1 VFPKTA
7 LRLGAFYA
15 GAAVL
20 VAFAGCMDS
29 GNGPD
34 KDPDPGADTVAY
46 AIARVL
52 TVALD
57 DSGRLAGDTTVTTYT
72 YDANGRLVRERTG
85 TFVREWDSLGRYRGS
100 HNAGASNPADY
111 HEILDWVSADSNVR
125 SQGLGSSI
133 VFNDRFYGRRPNC
146 WCADSIRHHAGTG
159 AYIATRRF
167 RYDSDG
173 FPVLVTV
180 RRTNPP
186 RVDTV
191 QRYQNAVLI
200 LTRSNGASVPHLLAR
215 NAFDAESGDT
225 TRQFFEYAP
234 LDSLLEAR

>member
-1 VFPKTA
+1 MRFHPATS
-7 LRLGAFYA
+7 LF
-15 GAAVL
+15 GAAIL
-20 VAFAGCMDS
+20 LAFAACTDS
-29 GNGPD
+29 GSGPN
-34 KDPDPGADTVAY
+34 KDPDPGEDTAAY

-57 DSGRLAGDTTVTTYT
+57 DSGKLEGDTTATTYT
-72 YDANGRLVRERTG
+72 YDPNGRLVRERTG

-100 HNAGASNPADY
+100 HNAGTPDPADY
-111 HEILDWVSADSNVR
+111 HEIVDWVSPDSTVR

-146 WCADSIRHHAGTG
+146 WCADSIRHFVNG
-159 AYIATRRF
+159 ALVGTRRF

-180 RRTNPP
+180 HRANPP
-186 RVDTV
+186 RIDTV
-191 QRYQNAVLI
+191 QRYQNVTMI
-200 LTRSNGASVPHLLAR
+200 VTRANGASVPHLLAR
-215 NAFDAESGDT
+215 NAYDAESGDT
-225 TRQFFEYAP
+225 TRQFFKYAP